1 MKINLLTRV
10 NLVALFFLLFSGLII
25 LQLVRFQLSPT
36 YQKVS
41 RLADEQYTYQKEL
54 VYPQR
59 GNIYDR
65 YGRLL
70 AGNEEVYEVGVL
82 LQFVMNPQSIVDIL
96 KDLPDVN
103 YDQLLTSV
111 SLPYKEGKSEYA
123 VLANFVPAN
132 VIEILGEIKRDYEL
146 ENPNGQDPSKPSLR
160 GLVWYPQY
168 KRSYP
173 ENLLASNVIGIYF
186 FKQLQAAAGHY
197 GVEEYY
203 NRTLAGAPEKVV
215 MPLDPY
221 LIKEVPKLPVGSS
234 IILTIDREIQ
244 AMVEKK
250 LEEAIK
256 TSEAETGTVIIL
268 DPRTGEVLAM
278 ASQPR
283 LNPNMYWIYE
293 EELNPDSTFPYN
305 RAISASY
312 EPGSVFKPITMA
324 AAIDSGKIKPDDIF
338 NDPGVFRYGG
348 IVIYNWDRR
357 AYGEQSMTEC
367 LQHSLNVCLSWVS
380 TQLGA
385 EDFYR
390 YLQAFGFG
398 RRTNI
403 DLGNESSYPLYTPS
417 DIGKWWDSNL
427 VTNSFGQG
435 ISVTPIQIASALT
448 ALANDGKIMKP
459 HVLKAILDD
468 GQQIEV
474 APQVLSV
481 PISAETAN
489 TLTEMLANSLE
500 KEASR
505 SLVNGYRVAGK
516 TGTGEIPTDTGYSS
530 EQTNASFAG
539 WGPVDDPRFLVY
551 VWLEKPKSSPWGSV
565 VAAPLFRDIVQELVI
580 LMDLP
585 PDDVRLNLIAQA
597 FSNDNS

>member
-1 MKINLLTRV
+1 MKTSLLTRT
-10 NLVALFFLLFSGLII
+10 NIITTFFLIFSVVII
-25 LQLVRFQLSPT
+25 LQLVRFQVSST
-36 YQKVS
+36 YQEVS
-41 RLADEQYTYQKEL
+41 EWADEQFTYQKEL

-82 LQFVMNPQSIVDIL
+82 LQFVMSPQTIADTL
-96 KDLPDVN
+96 KDLPDIN
-103 YDQLLTSV
+103 YDQLLVSA

-123 VLANFVPAN
+123 VLANFVSAN
-132 VIEILGEIKRDYEL
+132 VIDILGEIKQDYEL
-146 ENPNGQDPSKPSLR
+146 KNPNGKDPNKPSLR

-173 ENLLASNVIGIYF
+173 ENLLASNVIGMYF
-186 FKQLQAAAGHY
+186 FKQLQVAAGQY

-203 NRTLAGAPEKVV
+203 NETLAGAPENVSI
-215 MPLDPY
+215 PLDPY
-221 LIKEVPKLPVGSS
+221 LINDMPELPAGSS

-244 AMVEKK
+244 AMVEMK
-250 LEEAIK
+250 LDEAIK
-256 TSEAETGTVIIL
+256 TSESESGTVIVM

-283 LNPNMYWIYE
+283 LNPNLYWQYE
-293 EELNPDSTFPYN
+293 EELDPNSTFPYN
-305 RAISASY
+305 RAVSASY

-324 AAIDSGKIKPDDIF
+324 AAIDSGKVKPDEIF
-338 NDPGVFRYGG
+338 NDGGVFRYGG
-348 IVIYNWDRR
+348 VIIYNWDRR
-357 AYGEQSMTEC
+357 AYGEQSMTGC

-380 TQLGA
+380 TQVGA

-403 DLGNESSYPLYTPS
+403 DLGDESSFPLYTPS
-417 DIGKWWDSNL
+417 DVGKWWDSNL

-435 ISVTPIQIASALT
+435 ISVTPIQMASALS

-468 GQQIEV
+468 GQQTEV
-474 APQVLSV
+474 TPQVLSV
-481 PISAETAN
+481 PISAESAK
-489 TLTEMLANSLE
+489 TLTDMLANSLE

-505 SLVNGYRVAGK
+505 SLVNGYRIAGK
-516 TGTGEIPTDTGYSS
+516 TGTGEIPTESGYSS
-530 EQTNASFAG
+530 DETNASFAG

-565 VAAPLFRDIVQELVI
+565 VAAPLFHDIVQELVI

-585 PDDVRLNLIAQA
+585 PDSVRQNLVAQA
-597 FSNDNS
+597 Q

>member
-1 MKINLLTRV
+1 MKTSLLTRT
-10 NLVALFFLLFSGLII
+10 NIITTFFLIFSVVII
-25 LQLVRFQLSPT
+25 LQLVRFQVSST
-36 YQKVS
+36 YQEVS
-41 RLADEQYTYQKEL
+41 EWADEQFTYQKEL

-82 LQFVMNPQSIVDIL
+82 LQFVMSPQTIADTL
-96 KDLPDVN
+96 KDLPDIN
-103 YDQLLTSV
+103 YDQLLVSA

-123 VLANFVPAN
+123 VLANFVSAN
-132 VIEILGEIKRDYEL
+132 VIDILGEIKQDYEL
-146 ENPNGQDPSKPSLR
+146 ENPNGKDPDKPSLR

-173 ENLLASNVIGIYF
+173 ENLLASNVIGMYF
-186 FKQLQAAAGHY
+186 FKQLQVAAGQY

-203 NRTLAGAPEKVV
+203 NETLAGAPENVSI
-215 MPLDPY
+215 PLDPY
-221 LIKEVPKLPVGSS
+221 LINDMPELPVGSS

-244 AMVEKK
+244 AMVEMK
-250 LEEAIK
+250 LDEAIK
-256 TSEAETGTVIIL
+256 ASESESGAVIVM

-283 LNPNMYWIYE
+283 LNPNLYWEYE
-293 EELNPDSTFPYN
+293 EELDPNSTFPYN
-305 RAISASY
+305 RAVSASY

-324 AAIDSGKIKPDDIF
+324 AAIDSGKVKPDEIF
-338 NDPGVFRYGG
+338 NDGGVFRYGG
-348 IVIYNWDRR
+348 VIIYNWDRR
-357 AYGEQSMTEC
+357 AYGEQSMTGC

-380 TQLGA
+380 TQVGA

-390 YLQAFGFG
+390 YLHAFGFG

-403 DLGNESSYPLYTPS
+403 DLGDESSYPLYTPS
-417 DIGKWWDSNL
+417 DVGKWWDSNL

-435 ISVTPIQIASALT
+435 ISVTPIQMASALS

-468 GQQIEV
+468 GQQKEV
-474 APQVLSV
+474 TPQVLSV
-481 PISAETAN
+481 PVSAESAKI
-489 TLTEMLANSLE
+489 LTDMLANSLE
-500 KEASR
+500 KEASQ
-505 SLVNGYRVAGK
+505 SLVNGYRIAGK
-516 TGTGEIPTDTGYSS
+516 TGTGEIPTESGYSS
-530 EQTNASFAG
+530 DQTNASFAG

-565 VAAPLFRDIVQELVI
+565 VAAPLFHDIVQELVI

-585 PDDVRLNLIAQA
+585 PDSVRQNLVAQA
-597 FSNDNS
+597 Q

>member
-1 MKINLLTRV
+1 
-10 NLVALFFLLFSGLII
+10 LFFLLFSGLII
-25 LQLVRFQLSPT
+25 LQLIRFQVSST
-36 YQKVS
+36 YQEVS
-41 RLADEQYTYQKEL
+41 AWADEQFTYEKEL
-54 VYPQR
+54 VFPQR

-82 LQFVMNPQSIVDIL
+82 LQFVKNPGTIADTL

-103 YDQLLTSV
+103 YAQLLSSA

-123 VLANFVPAN
+123 VLVNFVSAN
-132 VIEILGEIKRDYEL
+132 VIEILKEMKADYEIM
-146 ENPNGQDPSKPSLR
+146 NPNGQDAEKPSLR

-168 KRSYP
+168 RRSYP
-173 ENLLASNVIGIYF
+173 ENLLASNVIGMFY
-186 FKQLQAAAGHY
+186 FKQLRDAAGHY

-203 NRTLAGAPEKVV
+203 NEVLAGAPEKVS
-215 MPLDPY
+215 MPMDPY
-221 LIKEVPKLPVGSS
+221 LIKDVPDLPVGSS

-244 AMVEKK
+244 AMVERK

-256 TSEAETGTVIIL
+256 TSESESGTVIIL
-268 DPRTGEVLAM
+268 DPRTGEILAM

-283 LNPNMYWIYE
+283 LNPNLYWKYE
-293 EELNPDSTFPYN
+293 DELGQESTFPYN
-305 RAISASY
+305 RAVSASY

-324 AAIDSGKIKPDDIF
+324 AAIDSGKVKPDEVFIDS
-338 NDPGVFRYGG
+338 GVFRYGG
-348 IVIYNWDRR
+348 VVIYNWDRR
-357 AYGEQSMTEC
+357 AYGEQSMTGC

-403 DLGNESSYPLYTPS
+403 DLGNESSFPLYTPS
-417 DIGKWWDSNL
+417 DFGKWWDSNL

-435 ISVTPIQIASALT
+435 ISVTPIQIASALS
-448 ALANDGKIMKP
+448 ALANEGKIMKP
-459 HVLKAILDD
+459 HVLKAIVDD
-468 GQQIEV
+468 GHQTEI
-474 APQVLSV
+474 ASQVLSV
-481 PISAETAN
+481 PISARTAQ

-500 KEASR
+500 EESSR
-505 SLVNGYRVAGK
+505 SLVEGYRVAGK
-516 TGTGEIPTDTGYSS
+516 TGTGEIPTESGYSS
-530 EQTNASFAG
+530 NQTNASFAG
-539 WGPVDDPRFLVY
+539 WGPVDDPKFLVY

-565 VAAPLFRDIVQELVI
+565 VASPLFRDIVQELVI
-580 LMDLP
+580 YLDLP
-585 PDDVRLNLIAQA
+585 PDEVRHNLVAQA
-597 FSNDNS
+597 Q

>member
-1 MKINLLTRV
+1 MKTNLLTRV
-10 NLVALFFLLFSGLII
+10 NFVTLFFLLFSGLII
-25 LQLVRFQLSPT
+25 LQLVRFQVSPT

-41 RLADEQYTYQKEL
+41 KLADEQYTYQKEL

-82 LQFVMNPQSIVDIL
+82 LQFVMNPQAIADTL
-96 KDLPDVN
+96 KNLPDVN
-103 YDQLLTSV
+103 YDQLLASV
-111 SLPYKEGKSEYA
+111 FLPYKEGKSEYA
-123 VLANFVPAN
+123 VLANFVSAS

-146 ENPNGQDPSKPSLR
+146 ENPNGQDPDKPSLR

-173 ENLLASNVIGIYF
+173 ENLLASNVIGIYY

-203 NRTLAGAPEKVV
+203 NQILAGAPEKVV

-221 LIKEVPKLPVGSS
+221 LIKDVPELPAGSS

-244 AMVEKK
+244 AMVENK

-256 TSEAETGTVIIL
+256 TSEAETGTIIII
-268 DPRTGEVLAM
+268 DPRTGEILAM

-293 EELNPDSTFPYN
+293 EELNQESTFPYN
-305 RAISASY
+305 RAVSASY

-324 AAIDSGKIKPDDIF
+324 AAIDSGKVKPDDVF

-348 IVIYNWDRR
+348 VIIYNWDRR

-380 TQLGA
+380 TQVGA

-435 ISVTPIQIASALT
+435 ISVTPIQITSALT

-468 GQQIEV
+468 GQQTEV
-474 APQVLSV
+474 EPQVLSV

-505 SLVNGYRVAGK
+505 SLVNGYRIAGK
-516 TGTGEIPTDTGYSS
+516 TGTGEIPTDSGYSS
-530 EQTNASFAG
+530 DQTNASFAG

-580 LMDLP
+580 LIDLP
-585 PDDVRLNLIAQA
+585 PDTVRLNLVAQA
-597 FSNDNS
+597 Y